1 MIPQDDDSKQ
11 AAPGCDVDLKTRA
24 IRFLGCEDQEAMIRA
39 AEHRLAALSDMIGAH
54 SGFTNRQRQGMNRE
68 RNFLRRWCSTW
79 PWHGHD
85 TSLAIEKHLRGPAAT
100 SAPVV
105 ISFQPDGNWS
115 HRVVL

>member
-1 MIPQDDDSKQ
+1 MIPPDDDSKQ
-11 AAPGCDVDLKTRA
+11 AALGCEVDLKTRA
-24 IRFLGCEDQEAMIRA
+24 IRFLGCEGQEAMIRA

-79 PWHGHD
+79 HKQG
-85 TSLAIEKHLRGPAAT
+85 TTLAIEKHLRGPAAT
-100 SAPVV
+100 RAPVV
-105 ISFQPDGNWS
+105 ISFQPDGKWS